1 MLYVKKKIKCVLE
14 KKIIDDYVVFYR
26 FRREILALQSENYA
40 LEKQLYS
47 YQKSIARTHSR
58 GQSESEDYPPD
69 RNHYHRWN
77 FRNTT
82 TSRKSFQYSI
92 VQHQMDSP
100 VSVQA
105 SSARRGRQS
114 NGNW

>member
-1 MLYVKKKIKCVLE
+1 MGQEGVYWGKKKIFMMLYVKKKIKCVLE

-69 RNHYHRWN
+69 RNHYHR
-77 FRNTT
+77 
-82 TSRKSFQYSI
+82 
-92 VQHQMDSP
+92 
-100 VSVQA
+100 
-105 SSARRGRQS
+105 
-114 NGNW
+114 